1 MALKRH
7 RKDDLGEYNG
17 KLTKSDGS
25 VIFIKKNP
33 NLYRVYRIRNENISI
48 SSWIGHLGTE
58 RLLGRPQGGG
68 GKFQKFRGRRC
79 RIFWKNSVFW
89 AFFDIFDQ
97 KTPIFTNI

>member
-68 GKFQKFRGRRC
+68 GKFQKFRGAKVPNFLEKQC
-79 RIFWKNSVFW
+79 FLGVFRH
-89 AFFDIFDQ
+89 F
-97 KTPIFTNI
+97 